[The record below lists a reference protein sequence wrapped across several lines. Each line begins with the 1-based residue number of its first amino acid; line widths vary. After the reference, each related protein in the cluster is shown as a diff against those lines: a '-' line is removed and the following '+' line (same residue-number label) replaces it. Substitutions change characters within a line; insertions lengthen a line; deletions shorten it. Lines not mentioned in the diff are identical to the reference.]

1 MHSPVPVNLGKS
13 YANTSMNT
21 KQVHK
26 IRWLVSSDEHQKIK
40 YAFSSKNY
48 VINLNVFAQF
58 VQTNRY
64 KQR

>member
-26 IRWLVSSDEHQKIK
+26 ICRLVSSDEHHKIK
-40 YAFSSKNY
+40 YAFSLTNY
-48 VINLNVFAQF
+48 VINLIVFAQF
-58 VQTNRY
+58 AQSNRY
-64 KQR
+64 